1 MDKPAPA
8 IPRPAAT
15 LMLLRDG
22 PAGLEVLLVARTRE
36 VDFAAGALVFP
47 GGRVE
52 EADGVLAAA
61 EDALGA
67 FRITAIREAWEEI
80 GILLARPPA
89 PPVEVATPFGAE
101 LRARGLRPEPERLVH
116 FAHWVTPEHAP
127 KRFDTHFFAALAPE
141 GQEALHD
148 GREAVECAWLRP
160 QDALD
165 QAGQG
170 RWNMVFPTRL
180 NLQRLARFASAA
192 EALDAAAR
200 TPVVTVMPVP
210 RPDGQGGTNLH
221 IPEAAGYGGGIF
233 PAVDRSS
240 TGLPWPGQV
249 S

>member
-1 MDKPAPA
+1 MESKPPA

-22 PAGLEVLLVARTRE
+22 AQGLEVLVVARTRE

-52 EADGVLAAA
+52 EADAILAPPG
-61 EDALGA
+61 DPLGA
-67 FRITAIREAWEEI
+67 FRIAAIREAWEEI
-80 GILLARPPA
+80 GILLAEAPA
-89 PPVEVATPFGAE
+89 PPAAPNTPFGAE
-101 LRARGLRPEPERLVH
+101 LRARGLRPEPGRLVH
-116 FAHWVTPEHAP
+116 FAHWITPEHAP

-141 GQEALHD
+141 GQEAVHD

-170 RWNMVFPTRL
+170 RWTMVFPTRL
-180 NLQRLARFASAA
+180 NLRRLAQFGSAA
-192 EALDAAAR
+192 EALEAAAR

-210 RPDGQGGTNLH
+210 RPDGAGGTNLH

-233 PAVDRSS
+233 PAIDKSS
-240 TGLPWPGQV
+240 TGLPWPGQQA
-249 S
+249 